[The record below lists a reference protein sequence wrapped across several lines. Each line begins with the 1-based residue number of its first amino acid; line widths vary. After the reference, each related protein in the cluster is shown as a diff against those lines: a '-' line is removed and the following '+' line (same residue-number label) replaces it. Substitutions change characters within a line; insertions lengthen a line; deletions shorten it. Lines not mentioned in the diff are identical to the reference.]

1 VLLAIMVALAGCS
14 DEYPPTPS
22 ESLAPELYAPD
33 VEADYKIGPADTL
46 LIQSYYHPDLKQ
58 PITVQSDGRVSLL
71 LVGTVTAAGKT
82 PTQLAKELSR
92 GYNKFLDNADVTV
105 TLNESAGLS
114 VYVGGEVSR
123 PAMVPIKGQ
132 LTLLQG
138 ITQAGG
144 FLNTANK
151 EQVLIVRQIDGQHY
165 RTLQANAKLAL
176 RNEAPE
182 IYLRRHDI
190 VYVPKT
196 AIANADLF
204 VEQYINQLV
213 PRAVNT
219 VFGFQYSLG
228 GAVINGGGTTV
239 ISPAAP

>member
-1 VLLAIMVALAGCS
+1 
-14 DEYPPTPS
+14 
-22 ESLAPELYAPD
+22 
-33 VEADYKIGPADTL
+33 
-46 LIQSYYHPDLKQ
+46 
-58 PITVQSDGRVSLL
+58 
-71 LVGTVTAAGKT
+71 
-82 PTQLAKELSR
+82 
-92 GYNKFLDNADVTV
+92 
-105 TLNESAGLS
+105 
-114 VYVGGEVSR
+114 
-123 PAMVPIKGQ
+123 
-132 LTLLQG
+132 LLQG